1 MPKVPYII
9 VFDIDGAIVGSVKYI
24 VAEKQINRNIIDMNQ
39 DKLKE
44 YYKPDFV
51 GDMKE
56 GLLRPGFVDFI
67 NFCKKK
73 YKPCEFYVYT
83 LSSYEWTYNGLVES
97 IEKAA
102 GIKFCKP
109 YFNRENS
116 LMYRGKSIMHVVDH
130 VKQKYKI
137 NKNVNLNNKILFI
150 DDIENNTTT
159 FKNRQIKCPK
169 YNNMIYRDV
178 YKNLI
183 DFYGEDLIKTL
194 EIETLFNNYD
204 IPYYSEKS
212 DGIVNKDKK
221 YYDMNVELYKRHDE
235 LYAEKFKDDNFFEVL
250 INKLTN
256 LSDKTI
262 KNINMHFKKQ
272 EESSNK

>member
-9 VFDIDGAIVGSVKYI
+9 VFDIDRAIVGPVKYI
-24 VAEKQINRNIIDMNQ
+24 VAEKQINRNIIDLNH

-109 YFNRENS
+109 YFNRENG
-116 LMYRGKSIMHVVDH
+116 LIYRGKSIMHVVDH

-169 YNNMIYRDV
+169 YNNMIFRDV

-183 DFYGEDLIKTL
+183 DFYGEDLVKTL

-212 DGIVNKDKK
+212 NDIVNKDKK
-221 YYDMNVELYKRHDE
+221 YYDMNVELFKRHDE
-235 LYAEKFKDDNFFEVL
+235 LHKEKFKDDNFFEIL
-250 INKLTN
+250 INKLTD

-262 KNINMHFKKQ
+262 KNINDDLKKQ